1 MVKTFQECLSEFGS
15 EYAIRGELAEGR
27 LFRVGHGLYADVP
40 NPGFL
45 ALAMKRHPKA
55 VVCLDSAFFYQGL
68 TDVVPDALHLATA
81 RSAVRIRDANVRQ
94 HFVPA
99 KLLDVGRT
107 TIVRNGTEL
116 RTYDLER
123 LAIDAVRMRARLP
136 YELYKEVVLSLRA
149 RSSDLYPAK
158 IADYLEAFPRKDSV
172 LDAIE
177 KEIF

>member
-15 EYAIRGELAEGR
+15 EYAIRGELAAGR
-27 LFRVGHGLYADVP
+27 LFRVGHGL
-40 NPGFL
+40 
-45 ALAMKRHPKA
+45 KA

-107 TIVRNGTEL
+107 ILVRNGTEL

-149 RSSDLYPAK
+149 RSTDLYPAK